1 VIYLAMELAV
11 LYTQTDRWQRIDS
24 LATRWLV
31 GEHQESWCNS
41 TNPRVVSRL
50 HNNTRKKCSDELEA
64 RVSLPRSKPSGLRSR
79 VLKVD
84 LLPP

>member
-31 GEHQESWCNS
+31 HPFLTQYHHLLLLALKPIQPFRLPSIPS
-41 TNPRVVSRL
+41 TQIQSRGD
-50 HNNTRKKCSDELEA
+50 H
-64 RVSLPRSKPSGLRSR
+64 
-79 VLKVD
+79 
-84 LLPP
+84 